1 MLPQCRERGTD
12 HPAWPERPRGGRVA
26 STGGT
31 THCPWGGSSKELGV
45 LPGSAHG
52 GLGASDPENAGA
64 SLELRGGRL
73 VLGDGLW

>member
-1 MLPQCRERGTD
+1 M
-12 HPAWPERPRGGRVA
+12 A

-73 VLGDGLW
+73 VLGDGPW